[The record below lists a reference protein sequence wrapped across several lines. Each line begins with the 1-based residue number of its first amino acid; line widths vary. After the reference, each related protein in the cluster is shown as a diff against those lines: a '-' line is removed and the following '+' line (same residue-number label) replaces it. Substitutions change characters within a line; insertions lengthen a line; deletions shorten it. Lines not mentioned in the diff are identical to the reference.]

1 MKERVVIAM
10 SGGVDSS
17 VAAYLLKEKGY
28 EVIGLFMRIGALEK
42 GFEGSRNTKGCC
54 SLIDSM
60 DGRAVAEVL
69 GISFYVLNFERE
81 FDKIID
87 YFCAEYTHG
96 RTPNPCIKCNQ
107 ILKFGKLLD
116 FAKALDA
123 EFIATGHYAGIEEAN
138 GRYLLK
144 QALDKGK
151 DQSYVLAQLDQ
162 KQLSK
167 AIFPL
172 AGITKQEVRNIAK
185 ELNLKTKDKA
195 ESQEICFVQDNN
207 YKNFVMEQI
216 GAAIKP
222 GIIRDMKGNA
232 IGEHPGIQFFTI
244 GQRRGLRIALGEPMY
259 VVDINPDNNEITIGR
274 YADLFIHE
282 LFATELNWIA
292 IESLEQ
298 PLKISAKI
306 RYNHNPVQGVVY
318 PLGEKVRVEFSM
330 PQPAIT
336 PGQAVVFYD
345 EDRVVGSGW
354 ITKGVEELRS

>member
-1 MKERVVIAM
+1 MERRVVIAM

-28 EVIGLFMRIGALEK
+28 DVIGLFMRIGSLEK
-42 GFEGSRNTKGCC
+42 GFEGSRDTKGCC
-54 SLIDSM
+54 SLIDSL
-60 DGRAVAEVL
+60 DARAVADAL

-81 FDKIID
+81 FDKIIS
-87 YFCAEYTHG
+87 YFCTEYTNG
-96 RTPNPCIKCNQ
+96 MTPNPCIKCNQ

-116 FAKALDA
+116 LAEALDA
-123 EFIATGHYAGIEEAN
+123 DFIATGHYARIEEVN

-144 QALDKGK
+144 QALDKAK

-167 AIFPL
+167 VIFPL
-172 AGITKQEVRNIAK
+172 GGITKQQVRNIAK
-185 ELNLKTKDKA
+185 RLNLKTKDKP
-195 ESQEICFVQDNN
+195 ESQEICFVQDSN
-207 YKNFVMEQI
+207 YKNFFLEQI

-222 GIIRDMKGNA
+222 GIIRDMKGNT

-244 GQRRGLRIALGEPMY
+244 GQRRGLGIALGEPIY

-274 YADLFIHE
+274 YSDLFTHE

-292 IESLEQ
+292 IESLKQ
-298 PLKISAKI
+298 PLRILAKI
-306 RYNHNPVQGVVY
+306 RYNHNPVQAVVY
-318 PLGEKVRVEFSM
+318 PLGNKVRVEFDI
-330 PQPAIT
+330 PQTAIT

-345 EDRVVGSGW
+345 EDTVVGSGW
-354 ITKGVEELRS
+354 ITK